1 MATMDW
7 ARNLLRGVSGHRLDG
22 PLEER
27 LSAWHKLPVPDY
39 SAAHLR
45 TRYVV
50 VDIEASGLDQRKDRL
65 ISIGAVAV
73 NGGTIHCDDA
83 FEVVLRQDE
92 ASQSANILIHGIGAE
107 AQRDGADPPAAL
119 LRFLEFAGHAPLVAY
134 HAFFDQ
140 GMIDA
145 ACERYLGERPRFV
158 WHDLAWLMP
167 ALFPDRIDAIV
178 GLDDWLAQFSIGNY
192 RRHNAVS
199 DSLATAQL
207 LQIALAKGAA
217 AGFDASRHFTAIEKA
232 RRATRRIG

>member
-1 MATMDW
+1 MASLDW
-7 ARNLLRGVSGHRLDG
+7 ARNLLRGVSGQRLEA

-27 LSAWHKLPVPDY
+27 LSAWHKTPVPDY
-39 SAAHLR
+39 SAGHLH

-73 NGGTIHCDDA
+73 SGGVILCDDA

-92 ASQSANILIHGIGAE
+92 ASQSSNILIHGIGAE
-107 AQRDGADPPAAL
+107 AQREGTDPPDAL

-140 GMIDA
+140 GMIDS

-158 WHDLAWLMP
+158 WHDLAWLLP
-167 ALFPDRIDAIV
+167 TLFPERIDGIV
-178 GLDDWLAQFSIGNY
+178 GLDDWLTQFSIANY

-207 LQIALAKGAA
+207 LQIALSKGTA
-217 AGFDASRHFTAIEKA
+217 AGFGASRDFTAIEKA
-232 RRATRRIG
+232 RRATRRID